1 MFFAARV
8 PLSQRTTGSPPAAR
22 YVFKPGDN
30 RHVGEGIDV
39 LGMAGAVH
47 LIDDDPDFRRG
58 LERLLRAHGMEVKA
72 FESAEEFL
80 AQESPEEAGCLIL
93 DIHLGGISG
102 IELRR
107 RLAKNPG
114 FNIPV
119 VFVTAIES
127 QAIRDAAVEAGC
139 IAVLQKPFPG
149 KALMDVVARALAPEP
164 MGY

>member
-1 MFFAARV
+1 MLR
-8 PLSQRTTGSPPAAR
+8 
-22 YVFKPGDN
+22 K
-30 RHVGEGIDV
+30 
-39 LGMAGAVH
+39 AGAVH
-47 LIDDDPDFRRG
+47 VIDDDPDFRRG

-72 FESAEEFL
+72 FESAEEFV
-80 AQESPEEAGCLIL
+80 AQECPEEAGCLIL
-93 DIHLGGISG
+93 DIHLSGISG

-107 RLAKNPG
+107 RLAKKPG

-119 VFVTAIES
+119 VFVTAMES
-127 QAIRDAAVEAGC
+127 QAIRDAAFEAGC